1 MVHQSKLM
9 VDYNLMINEKNF
21 QTILDEVINSD
32 DKVIVL
38 YSGLWS
44 FINKLNFKLKSPN
57 QIPKTILNIIE
68 DKIGRNRTLF
78 LPAFT
83 GKVFSKKKTFEI
95 DKDIDKS
102 NGYIPLTALKRKYY
116 RTKQPIHSYLVYGDL
131 KEIKKL
137 KLKSSWGKK
146 SLLEYFSKK
155 NARICNMGLPWNK
168 GCAYL
173 HRFEEMYK
181 VPWRYNKKF
190 SSTLIKNNKPIGKC
204 HEIKYCS
211 SASEPLNYDY
221 KPFVNFIRESKSFK
235 KSKNK
240 NISFESIKVSCL
252 NKIGHKIFS
261 KNPWLIIKNKKNT
274 LNWIKTSKKKEIN
287 VNNIF

>member
-1 MVHQSKLM
+1 MVHQLRLM

-21 QTILDEVINSD
+21 QTILDEVISND

-57 QIPKTILNIIE
+57 QIPRIILNIIE
-68 DKIGRNRTLF
+68 DKIGKNRTLF

-83 GKVFSKKKTFEI
+83 GKVCSKKKTFEI
-95 DKDIDKS
+95 DKDIDRS
-102 NGYIPLTALKRKYY
+102 NGYIPLTALKRKYF

-173 HRFEEMYK
+173 HRFEEVYK

-190 SSTLIKNNKPIGKC
+190 SSTLIKNDKPIGKC

-211 SASEPLNYDY
+211 SATVPLNYDY
-221 KPFVNFIRESKSFK
+221 KPFIN
-235 KSKNK
+235 
-240 NISFESIKVSCL
+240 CL

-261 KNPWLIIKNKKNT
+261 KNPWLIVKNKKNT

-287 VNNIF
+287 ANNIF